1 MYIARRMCVINKKW
15 CFYRI
20 GIVNNVHFI
29 YALEGH
35 YTKLFLYLKIKNPK
49 CVPTAKNLIWV
60 IVDYGCLLPFEIRCY
75 YVVRMYI
82 FWDDNAKAH
91 LIFCSLPVW
100 PNCTMHNAVSGTHCR
115 LQINLS
121 NLFDELLKSDRNLT
135 LGRIPV
141 LLPPRHLSLSPIKA
155 PAFYN
160 NDHLSFPLRRCPIW
174 YCWDIYQNVA

>member
-1 MYIARRMCVINKKW
+1 MCPNSQELNLSYSRLRMFASVRN
-15 CFYRI
+15 
-20 GIVNNVHFI
+20 
-29 YALEGH
+29 
-35 YTKLFLYLKIKNPK
+35 T
-49 CVPTAKNLIWV
+49 
-60 IVDYGCLLPFEIRCY
+60 LLLCCS
-75 YVVRMYI
+75 YVY
-82 FWDDNAKAH
+82 NAKAH

-135 LGRIPV
+135 HGRIPV

-160 NDHLSFPLRRCPIW
+160 NDHLSFPLRRCPI
-174 YCWDIYQNVA
+174 

>member
-1 MYIARRMCVINKKW
+1 MCPNSQE
-15 CFYRI
+15 
-20 GIVNNVHFI
+20 
-29 YALEGH
+29 L
-35 YTKLFLYLKIKNPK
+35 
-49 CVPTAKNLIWV
+49 LIWV

-91 LIFCSLPVW
+91 LIFCFLPVW

-155 PAFYN
+155 PGFYN

-174 YCWDIYQNVA
+174 YCWDIYQYWKYRKYREGLVGKNIQVYVYLREKTDILCCFRAC